1 MLYLMF
7 DETRDY
13 IYVVPREKII
23 GVNSIDSKCF
33 KVEFENR
40 ERFRVSEL
48 KKAPFSEKDEFPR
61 DSDNIILMNMLHQP
75 FQNLLPVF
83 DEAINSFMY
92 GISNNTVLEQIK
104 KVLEMLVHKHIDRLF
119 EKDWEVIC
127 EYYRY
132 YDDALDKYIT
142 DTTTL
147 VAYIRCYSKHAYRTL
162 VSHNLSKYARLYN
175 YPDVL

>member
-33 KVEFENR
+33 EVEFENH

-48 KKAPFSEKDEFPR
+48 KKAPFGDKDGFPR
-61 DSDNIILMNMLHQP
+61 DSDNIILMNMLRRP
-75 FQNLLPVF
+75 FRNLLQIF
-83 DEAINSFMY
+83 DESINSFLY
-92 GISNNTVLEQIK
+92 GISNNTVLEQVK
-104 KVLEMLVHKHIDRLF
+104 KTLEMLVLRNIDGLF
-119 EKDWEVIC
+119 EKDWEVIS

-132 YDDALDKYIT
+132 YDDTLDKYIT

-147 VAYIRCYSKHAYRTL
+147 VAYIRCYSKQAYRTL

>member
-33 KVEFENR
+33 EVEFENH

-48 KKAPFSEKDEFPR
+48 KKAPFGDKDGFPR
-61 DSDNIILMNMLHQP
+61 DSDNIILMNMLHRP
-75 FQNLLPVF
+75 FRNLLQIF
-83 DEAINSFMY
+83 DESINSFLY

-132 YDDALDKYIT
+132 YDDTLDKYIT

-147 VAYIRCYSKHAYRTL
+147 VAYIRCYSNQAYRIL
-162 VSHNLSKYARLYN
+162 ASHNLSKYARL
-175 YPDVL
+175 